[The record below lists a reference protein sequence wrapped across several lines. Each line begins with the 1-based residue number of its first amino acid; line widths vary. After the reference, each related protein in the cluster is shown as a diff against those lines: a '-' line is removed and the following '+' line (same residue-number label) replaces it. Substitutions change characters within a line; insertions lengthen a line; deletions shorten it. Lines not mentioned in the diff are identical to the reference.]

1 MPRARGFAVRTA
13 AALFGAIS
21 LASSLAFKLAFA
33 AIAIAL
39 PLGAMWIA
47 SSLAA
52 HRGGSIA
59 VAVLCGIAV
68 WPVLPVAWELLSTW
82 RRRRTPATRP
92 PVLTAYDRMIL
103 RSVAVGLVA
112 NGILLLGFPA
122 TVFTALA
129 SRGDWMLGDRHG
141 PIIDRARDGLMA
153 AAGGLEWLHESTHRN
168 EYRDIVDERATQTAQ
183 DVTPS
188 DDTLERAVE
197 EMVETPTPGVAPGY
211 RTRTDA
217 WPFAATLHPAVASMP
232 TDAER
237 SITAVGQHLAAAE
250 PDATLRVKA
259 VHDYVAS
266 RIAYDVPAYRA
277 HDIPDQSATTVFARR
292 IGVCAGYAQLAT
304 AIGEAA
310 GLEIVVV
317 VGDARTPGEDPS
329 GEGHAWN
336 AARIG
341 DRWVLF
347 DATWDAGAVDGD
359 TFTAEYRTDYL
370 MAPPEVFGHTHFPED
385 PKWQLVATPK
395 GRAAFVANAAMAPAF
410 HARGLGLRTP
420 SSGHTRVRDELTIV
434 LDNPLGVAVR
444 GDIAEEGA
452 RINFDVC
459 AGTEHDAPNVGAA
472 SVRCGF
478 PRPGRYHVRLWDGDA
493 YLGLVQVD
501 ATR

>member
-1 MPRARGFAVRTA
+1 MPAPRGSVVRGVAGLLVGT
-13 AALFGAIS
+13 IS
-21 LASSLAFKLAFA
+21 VTLKLAFA
-33 AIAIAL
+33 ITAAAL

-52 HRGGSIA
+52 HRGSSIV
-59 VAVLCGIAV
+59 VAVLCGVAL
-68 WPVLPVAWELLSTW
+68 WPVLPVAWELVSTW
-82 RRRRTPATRP
+82 RRGRTPAGRP
-92 PVLTAYDRMIL
+92 AVLTRYDRMIL

-112 NGILLLGFPA
+112 NAILLLGFPA

-129 SRGDWMLGDRHG
+129 SRGDWMLADRHG
-141 PIIDRARDGLMA
+141 PIADRVREGLMA

-168 EYRDIVDERATQTAQ
+168 EYRDLVDARATQTAQ
-183 DVTPS
+183 EVAPS

-197 EMVETPTPGVAPGY
+197 QMVETPSPGVGPAY
-211 RTRTDA
+211 RPRADA
-217 WPFAATLHPAVASMP
+217 WPFTATLHPAVASMP
-232 TDAER
+232 ADAER
-237 SITAVGQHLAAAE
+237 SILAVGQHLAAAE

-266 RIAYDVPAYRA
+266 RVAYDVPAYRA
-277 HDIPDQSATTVFARR
+277 HDIPDQSASAVFARR
-292 IGVCAGYAQLAT
+292 IAVCAGYAQLAS

-310 GLEIVVV
+310 GLEILVV
-317 VGDARTPGEDPS
+317 VGDARAPGEDPS

-336 AARIG
+336 AARLG

-370 MAPPEVFGHTHFPED
+370 MAPPEVFGQTHFPED
-385 PKWQLVATPK
+385 PKWQLVAAPK
-395 GRAAFVANAAMAPAF
+395 GRAAFVAEAAMAPGF
-410 HARGLGLRTP
+410 YARGLALRTP
-420 SSGHTRVRDELTIV
+420 SSGHARVRDEITVV

-459 AGTEHDAPNVGAA
+459 ADTEPDAPEQGAA
-472 SVRCGF
+472 SIRCRF
-478 PRPGRYHVRLWDGDA
+478 PNAGRYRVRLWDGEA